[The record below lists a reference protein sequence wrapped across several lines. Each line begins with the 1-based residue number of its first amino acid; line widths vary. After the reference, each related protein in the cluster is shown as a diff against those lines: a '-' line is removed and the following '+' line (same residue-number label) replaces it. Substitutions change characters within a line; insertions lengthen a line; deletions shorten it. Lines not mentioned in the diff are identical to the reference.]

1 MQQFLRYLLLLC
13 ILISSLHCRVT
24 RLPDFDADLYRQL
37 VSTIA
42 KTDQLYINMRLA
54 DSSQRKFSLHSK
66 KYANVEKS
74 IRIIALQYESRPF
87 NTRFLPI
94 INNIT
99 LLFERYRDEHRSRN
113 KLPTD
118 AELLIYQTYLRDAW
132 KPLLI
137 AEQSL
142 KR

>member
-1 MQQFLRYLLLLC
+1 MQQFSRNLLLIIFL
-13 ILISSLHCRVT
+13 LSSFQCRIT
-24 RLPDFDADLYRQL
+24 RLPDFDADLYRQV

-42 KTDQLYINMRLA
+42 KTDQLYINLRLA
-54 DSSQRKFSLHSK
+54 DSAQRKFSIHSRR
-66 KYANVEKS
+66 YAGVEKS

-87 NTRFLPI
+87 NSRFLPI

-99 LLFERYRDEHRSRN
+99 QLFERYRDEHRSHKN
-113 KLPTD
+113 SPTD

>member
-1 MQQFLRYLLLLC
+1 MRQLLRLLLLFC
-13 ILISSLHCRVT
+13 ILISSVQCRIT
-24 RLPDFDADLYRQL
+24 RLPDFDPDLYRQL
-37 VSTIA
+37 VSTIG
-42 KTDQLYINMRLA
+42 KTDQLYINLRLA
-54 DSSQRKFSLHSK
+54 DSTQRKFSLHSK
-66 KYANVEKS
+66 RYASVEKS
-74 IRIIALQYESRPF
+74 IRIIALQYEARPF
-87 NTRFLPI
+87 NSRFLPI

-99 LLFERYRDEHRSRN
+99 LLFERYRDEHRTRKKS
-113 KLPTD
+113 PTD